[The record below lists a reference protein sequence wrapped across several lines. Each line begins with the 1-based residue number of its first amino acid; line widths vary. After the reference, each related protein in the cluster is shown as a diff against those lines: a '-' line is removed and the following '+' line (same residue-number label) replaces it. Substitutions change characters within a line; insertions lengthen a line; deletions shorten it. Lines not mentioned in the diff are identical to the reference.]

1 MTYLYLVDG
10 VGALRRASDAAAR
23 GSGDGPVRGP
33 TAAGVICAAA
43 DGPVLGPSGVGM
55 TCAEGDSSD
64 GEVCDLVMHKV
75 GDVVVPGPGD
85 TVPRAS
91 IGSVTQEA
99 GVVARRRKPL
109 TFDALIF
116 DVDGTLADTEELHR
130 QAFNEA
136 FFACGVDWR
145 WGPALYAELLQVTGG
160 KERIASYL
168 SQRQMPAAER
178 GRLLRLIPQIHATKT
193 RLYRE
198 LVALGHL
205 HPRAGVRRLILE
217 ARSAGLKL
225 AIAST
230 TSPENVESLLTSSF
244 GADASSWFDVVATG
258 DVVANKKPAP
268 DIYNFALARLGLEPQ
283 RAIAF
288 EDSAVGVRSAKAA
301 GLFTV
306 ATPSLWTI
314 GQDFSSADVV
324 LTSLADPE
332 RPLYAVDE
340 LRIGARY
347 LGLDQLETLHSA
359 ALMLKE
365 AHL

>member
-1 MTYLYLVDG
+1 MRTLYS
-10 VGALRRASDAAAR
+10 VGIPAK
-23 GSGDGPVRGP
+23 RGP
-33 TAAGVICAAA
+33 TI
-43 DGPVLGPSGVGM
+43 
-55 TCAEGDSSD
+55 
-64 GEVCDLVMHKV
+64 
-75 GDVVVPGPGD
+75 
-85 TVPRAS
+85 RATTS
-91 IGSVTQEA
+91 
-99 GVVARRRKPL
+99 RRPL

-136 FFACGVDWR
+136 FFACGVGWR

-168 SQRQMPAAER
+168 SQQRVAATER

-193 RLYRE
+193 RLYQE

-205 HPRAGVRRLILE
+205 HPRDGVLRLLTE
-217 ARSAGLKL
+217 ARAAGLKL

-230 TSPENVESLLTSSF
+230 TSPQNVESLLTSSF
-244 GADASSWFDVVATG
+244 GIDAVSWFTVIATG
-258 DVVANKKPAP
+258 DIVARKKPAP
-268 DIYNFALARLGLEPQ
+268 DIYNYALERLGVEPR

-288 EDSAVGVRSAKAA
+288 EDSSIGVRSAKAA

-314 GQDFSSADVV
+314 GQDFGAADVV

-340 LRIGARY
+340 LRIGAKF

-359 ALMLKE
+359 ASMLKE
-365 AHL
+365 APV

>member
-1 MTYLYLVDG
+1 MRSLY
-10 VGALRRASDAAAR
+10 
-23 GSGDGPVRGP
+23 
-33 TAAGVICAAA
+33 
-43 DGPVLGPSGVGM
+43 
-55 TCAEGDSSD
+55 
-64 GEVCDLVMHKV
+64 
-75 GDVVVPGPGD
+75 
-85 TVPRAS
+85 
-91 IGSVTQEA
+91 
-99 GVVARRRKPL
+99 L

-136 FFACGVDWR
+136 FFACGINWR
-145 WGPALYAELLQVTGG
+145 WGPALYAELLQITGG

-168 SQRQMPAAER
+168 SQQRLPAAER

-205 HPRAGVRRLILE
+205 LPRDGVRRLMME

-244 GADASSWFDVVATG
+244 GSVVAK
-258 DVVANKKPAP
+258 KKPAP
-268 DIYNFALARLGLEPQ
+268 DIYNLALERLGVAPH

-288 EDSAVGVRSAKAA
+288 EDSAVGLRAAKAA

-314 GQDFSSADVV
+314 GQDFRSADVV

-332 RPLYAVDE
+332 RPLYAIDE
-340 LRIGARY
+340 LRVGAKY

-365 AHL
+365 APL

>member
-1 MTYLYLVDG
+1 MRTLYS
-10 VGALRRASDAAAR
+10 VGLPAKRRSAII
-23 GSGDGPVRGP
+23 P
-33 TAAGVICAAA
+33 TG
-43 DGPVLGPSGVGM
+43 
-55 TCAEGDSSD
+55 
-64 GEVCDLVMHKV
+64 
-75 GDVVVPGPGD
+75 
-85 TVPRAS
+85 
-91 IGSVTQEA
+91 
-99 GVVARRRKPL
+99 RRPL

-136 FFACGVDWR
+136 FFACGVGWR

-168 SQRQMPAAER
+168 SQQRVAATER

-193 RLYRE
+193 RLYQE

-205 HPRAGVRRLILE
+205 HPRDGVLRLLTE
-217 ARSAGLKL
+217 ARAAGLKL

-230 TSPENVESLLTSSF
+230 TSPQNVESLLTSSF
-244 GADASSWFDVVATG
+244 GIDAVSWFTVIATG
-258 DVVANKKPAP
+258 DIVARKKPAP
-268 DIYNFALARLGLEPQ
+268 DIYNYALERLGVEPR

-288 EDSAVGVRSAKAA
+288 EDSAIGVRSAKAA

-314 GQDFSSADVV
+314 GQDFRAADVV

-340 LRIGARY
+340 LRIGAKF

-359 ALMLKE
+359 ASMLKE
-365 AHL
+365 APV

>member
-1 MTYLYLVDG
+1 MRTLYS
-10 VGALRRASDAAAR
+10 VGAPAKRRPAIMAT
-23 GSGDGPVRGP
+23 G
-33 TAAGVICAAA
+33 
-43 DGPVLGPSGVGM
+43 
-55 TCAEGDSSD
+55 
-64 GEVCDLVMHKV
+64 
-75 GDVVVPGPGD
+75 
-85 TVPRAS
+85 
-91 IGSVTQEA
+91 
-99 GVVARRRKPL
+99 RRPL
-109 TFDALIF
+109 AFDALIF

-136 FFACGVDWR
+136 FFACGVGWR

-168 SQRQMPAAER
+168 SQQRVAAAER

-193 RLYRE
+193 RLYQE

-205 HPRAGVRRLILE
+205 HPRDGVLRLLSE
-217 ARSAGLKL
+217 ARAAGLKL

-230 TSPENVESLLTSSF
+230 TSPQNVESLLTSSF
-244 GADASSWFDVVATG
+244 GHDAGRWFTVIATG
-258 DVVANKKPAP
+258 DIVAQKKPAP
-268 DIYNFALARLGLEPQ
+268 DIYNYALERLGVAPR

-288 EDSAVGVRSAKAA
+288 EDSAIGVRSAKAA

-314 GQDFSSADVV
+314 GQDFTAADVV

-340 LRIGARY
+340 LRIGAKY

-359 ALMLKE
+359 ASMLKE
-365 AHL
+365 APV

>member
-1 MTYLYLVDG
+1 L
-10 VGALRRASDAAAR
+10 DA
-23 GSGDGPVRGP
+23 G
-33 TAAGVICAAA
+33 
-43 DGPVLGPSGVGM
+43 
-55 TCAEGDSSD
+55 
-64 GEVCDLVMHKV
+64 
-75 GDVVVPGPGD
+75 
-85 TVPRAS
+85 
-91 IGSVTQEA
+91 
-99 GVVARRRKPL
+99 GVVAVRGAAVVAANRRPL
-109 TFDALIF
+109 TFDALVF

-136 FFACGVDWR
+136 FFACGINWR
-145 WGPALYAELLQVTGG
+145 WGPALYADLLQITGG
-160 KERIASYL
+160 KERIAGFL
-168 SQRQMPAAER
+168 SQQRVSAADR

-193 RLYRE
+193 RLYQE

-205 HPRAGVRRLILE
+205 RPRDGVLRLMME

-244 GADASSWFDVVATG
+244 GNDALSWFAAIATG
-258 DVVANKKPAP
+258 DIVAKKKPAP
-268 DIYNFALARLGLEPQ
+268 DIYNLALQQLGVAPQ

-288 EDSAVGVRSAKAA
+288 EDSSIGVRAAKAA

-314 GQDFSSADVV
+314 GQDFGRADVV

-340 LRIGARY
+340 LRIGAKY

-359 ALMLKE
+359 ALLLKE
-365 AHL
+365 VPI

>member
-1 MTYLYLVDG
+1 MRSLYS
-10 VGALRRASDAAAR
+10 VGGLDA
-23 GSGDGPVRGP
+23 G
-33 TAAGVICAAA
+33 
-43 DGPVLGPSGVGM
+43 
-55 TCAEGDSSD
+55 
-64 GEVCDLVMHKV
+64 
-75 GDVVVPGPGD
+75 
-85 TVPRAS
+85 
-91 IGSVTQEA
+91 
-99 GVVARRRKPL
+99 GVVAVRGAAVVAANRRPL
-109 TFDALIF
+109 TFDALVF

-136 FFACGVDWR
+136 FFACGINWR
-145 WGPALYAELLQVTGG
+145 WGPALYADLLQITGG
-160 KERIASYL
+160 KERIAGFL
-168 SQRQMPAAER
+168 SQQRVSAADR

-193 RLYRE
+193 RLYQE

-205 HPRAGVRRLILE
+205 RPRDGVLRLMME
-217 ARSAGLKL
+217 ARAAGLKL

-244 GADASSWFDVVATG
+244 GDDALSWFAAIATG
-258 DVVANKKPAP
+258 DIVAKKKPAP
-268 DIYNFALARLGLEPQ
+268 DIYNLALQQLGVAPQ

-288 EDSAVGVRSAKAA
+288 EDSSIGVRAAKAA

-314 GQDFSSADVV
+314 GQDFGRADVV

-340 LRIGARY
+340 LRIGAKF

-359 ALMLKE
+359 ASMLKE
-365 AHL
+365 APV